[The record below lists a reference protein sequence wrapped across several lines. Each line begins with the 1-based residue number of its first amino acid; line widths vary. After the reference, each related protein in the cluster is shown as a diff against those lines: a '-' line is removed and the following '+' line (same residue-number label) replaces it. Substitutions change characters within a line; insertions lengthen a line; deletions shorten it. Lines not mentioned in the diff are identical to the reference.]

1 MSFTL
6 FSRRRFIA
14 ATLAVLAALPAAQA
28 LAAPFASERITV
40 RTEGAG
46 PDVVLVPGLNSSPRA
61 WASTVAA
68 LPGYRYHLVQLS
80 GFAGQPAGANKEG
93 LVAAPAAEEIAR
105 YIRESNLKQPA
116 VIGHSMGGTIGLMLA
131 SRHPE
136 SLSRLMVVDMFPY
149 LGTFFAGP
157 GAPPERVAAIAD
169 QIAAHLRG
177 ATPEQRSKRAGET
190 IAGMV
195 DTESMRAGATADVLA
210 SDADVGSR
218 AMRELIVTNLIPEL
232 PKIAVPVTVLYV
244 QPKSVPLPAEQFD
257 AVYRS
262 GYAPVKQLTL
272 KRIPDSAH
280 FIMWDQPQRF
290 QGEVKTFLETGGASA
305 AAALPSTSG
314 TGSAQARNCRNTRPA
329 YPVRAQREEME
340 GVVKAAVLIAA
351 DGSYLKGKIR
361 KSSGWPLL
369 DDATIAAAAGWCW
382 KPTYEN
388 GVPVEAWQEFDYEWS
403 LG

>member
-14 ATLAVLAALPAAQA
+14 ATVALLAALPAAHA
-28 LAAPFASERITV
+28 LAAPFASSRITV

-105 YIRESNLKQPA
+105 YIREAKLQQPA

-131 SRHPE
+131 SRHPDA
-136 SLSRLMVVDMFPY
+136 LSRLMVVDMFPY

-157 GAPPERVAAIAD
+157 GASPERVAIVAD
-169 QIAAHLRG
+169 GVAAHLRS
-177 ATPEQRSKRAGET
+177 ATPEQRSKRAGDT

-195 DTESMRAGATADVLA
+195 DTEAMRAGAIADVLA

-218 AMRELIVTNLIPEL
+218 AMRELIVTDLTPEL
-232 PKIAVPVTVLYV
+232 AKIAVPVTVLYV
-244 QPKSVPLPAEQFD
+244 QPKTVPLPAEQFD

-262 GYAPVKQLTL
+262 GYAAMKQLTL

-290 QGEVKTFLETGGASA
+290 QGEVKAFL
-305 AAALPSTSG
+305 
-314 TGSAQARNCRNTRPA
+314 
-329 YPVRAQREEME
+329 
-340 GVVKAAVLIAA
+340 
-351 DGSYLKGKIR
+351 
-361 KSSGWPLL
+361 
-369 DDATIAAAAGWCW
+369 DA
-382 KPTYEN
+382 K
-388 GVPVEAWQEFDYEWS
+388 
-403 LG
+403 